1 VELEGVVIKLNR
13 SITRLILVFL
23 AIEIIFISSINVA
36 WLTSYT
42 APLLALSARICVGEV
57 FLNESYSIYV
67 DVVEHSSRY
76 IFAGP
81 IGLPLLISIP
91 ACVARIGGNPLFIG
105 GVVVSIFGLAS
116 TILTYT
122 LARLYDER
130 YALAAALIA
139 SLGGMLWIYS
149 SHIFPQIPL
158 TFSML
163 LTIYLAILAI
173 RRGIAGKRIYFL
185 LGFLS
190 SLALLMDPMAL
201 LASLGVC
208 AIVAIYVARNLGA
221 RILLRGFILWLA
233 GFAPLAIVQILYNLT
248 TAGDPFS
255 FPETLLLK
263 KLGVDGLLGIS
274 VDPLYG
280 LYMLIIDPRKGL
292 IPLYPVLG
300 VGLVMLPRFL
310 SSIRNT
316 YERSVFAAYLA
327 LYMIPHSMWYDFDGG
342 LSYGP
347 RFLVPITPIL
357 ALPIQLLLIKR
368 PKTGTLVLALSTFSI
383 FINSVVVTVTPYPC
397 ALEDMAFPSNQF
409 ISCVVPRLFEGIRAG
424 YLYEILRASIGDLPS
439 LLASVSMLSI
449 ASTALIIYT
458 TVKKI

>member
-1 VELEGVVIKLNR
+1 M
-13 SITRLILVFL
+13 
-23 AIEIIFISSINVA
+23 
-36 WLTSYT
+36 
-42 APLLALSARICVGEV
+42 LALSTKICGGEV
-57 FLNESYSIYV
+57 FLDESYSIYV

-91 ACVARIGGNPLFIG
+91 ACLARIEGNPLFIG

-116 TILTYT
+116 TILTYA
-122 LARLYDER
+122 LARFYDER
-130 YALAAALIA
+130 YALATALIA

-149 SHIFPQIPL
+149 SHIFPQTPL

-173 RRGIAGKRIYFL
+173 RRGVVEKRIYL
-185 LGFLS
+185 PLGFSS

-208 AIVAIYVARNLGA
+208 AIVAIYVVRNLGA
-221 RILLRGFILWLA
+221 RTLLRGFILWLA

-248 TAGDPFS
+248 TVGNPFS
-255 FPETLLLK
+255 FPETLLLEK
-263 KLGVDGLLGIS
+263 IGVDSFLGIS
-274 VDPLYG
+274 VNPLYG
-280 LYMLIIDPRKGL
+280 LYMLIVDPRKGL

-310 SSIRNT
+310 LFINNT

-368 PKTGTLVLALSTFSI
+368 PGTSTLILALSTFSI
-383 FINSVVVTVTPYPC
+383 FINSIVVTVTPYPC

-409 ISCVVPRLFEGIRAG
+409 VSCVVPRLFEGIRAG

-439 LLASVSMLSI
+439 LMASVLMLST

-458 TVKKI
+458 AVKKI

>member
-1 VELEGVVIKLNR
+1 M
-13 SITRLILVFL
+13 
-23 AIEIIFISSINVA
+23 
-36 WLTSYT
+36 
-42 APLLALSARICVGEV
+42 LALSTKICRGEV
-57 FLNESYSIYV
+57 FLDEGYSIYV

-76 IFAGP
+76 IFTGP
-81 IGLPLLISIP
+81 IGLPLLISILT
-91 ACVARIGGNPLFIG
+91 CLARIDGNPLFIG
-105 GVVVSIFGLAS
+105 GMVVSIFGLAS
-116 TILTYT
+116 TILTYA

-130 YALAAALIA
+130 YALVTALIA

-149 SHIFPQIPL
+149 SHIFPQTPL

-173 RRGIAGKRIYFL
+173 RRRVVEKRIYLL
-185 LGFLS
+185 LGFSS

-208 AIVAIYVARNLGA
+208 AIVAIYVIRNLGA
-221 RILLRGFILWLA
+221 RIFIRGFILWLA

-248 TAGDPFS
+248 TVGDPFS

-263 KLGVDGLLGIS
+263 NIGVEGFLGIS
-274 VDPLYG
+274 VNPLYG
-280 LYMLIIDPRKGL
+280 LYMLIVDPRKGL

-310 SSIRNT
+310 SFINNT
-316 YERSVFAAYLA
+316 YERSVFAAYLT
-327 LYMIPHSMWYDFDGG
+327 LYIIPHSMWYDFDGG

-368 PKTGTLVLALSTFSI
+368 PETSTLILALSTFSI
-383 FINSVVVTVTPYPC
+383 FINSMVVTVTPYPC

-424 YLYEILRASIGDLPS
+424 YLYEILRATIGDLPG
-439 LLASVSMLSI
+439 LLASVLMLSI

-458 TVKKI
+458 AVKKI

>member
-1 VELEGVVIKLNR
+1 LEGVAIKLGR
-13 SITRLILVFL
+13 VIARLIIVFL
-23 AIEIIFISSINVA
+23 ATEIVFISSINVI
-36 WLTSYT
+36 LFTSYT
-42 APLLALSARICVGEV
+42 IPLLALSTRICRGEV
-57 FLNESYSIYV
+57 FLDESYSIYV
-67 DVVEHSSRY
+67 DVVEHSSKY
-76 IFAGP
+76 LFAGP

-91 ACVARIGGNPLFIG
+91 ACLAGIGGNPLFIG
-105 GVVVSIFGLAS
+105 GIVVSIFGLAS
-116 TILTYT
+116 TILIYA
-122 LARLYDER
+122 LARLYSDR
-130 YALAAALIA
+130 YALTSALIA

-163 LTIYLAILAI
+163 LTIYIAILAI
-173 RRGIAGKRIYFL
+173 RRGVVEKHIYPL
-185 LGFLS
+185 LGFSS

-208 AIVAIYVARNLGA
+208 TVVAIYVARNLGW
-221 RILLRGFILWLA
+221 RILIRGFILWLA
-233 GFAPLAIVQILYNLT
+233 GFTPLAAVQIVYNL
-248 TAGDPFS
+248 AAVGDPFS

-263 KLGVDGLLGIS
+263 KIGVDSFLGMS
-274 VDPLYG
+274 VNPLYG

-310 SSIRNT
+310 SSIRNI
-316 YERSVFAAYLA
+316 YERSIFAVYLA
-327 LYMIPHSMWYDFDGG
+327 SYIITHSMWYDFDGG

-357 ALPIQLLLIKR
+357 ALPIQALIVKR
-368 PKTGTLVLALSTFSI
+368 PEMVTLILTLTTFSVS
-383 FINSVVVTVTPYPC
+383 INSIVVTVTPYPC

-409 ISCVVPRLFEGIRAG
+409 ISCVVPRLLGGIRAG

-439 LLASVSMLSI
+439 LLASILMLSI
-449 ASTALIIYT
+449 ASTALIIYAA
-458 TVKKI
+458 KKEI